1 MKQGDVVVCA
11 FPGAQMTK
19 TRPAVVLSTE
29 DYHRYRPDVVV
40 GLITT
45 QAPTKLAPTDCALQD
60 WKQAGLRTSSYFRLY
75 PVTLPQREV
84 RLIGKLSDADW
95 ASVRVCFKAGFGDA

>member
-1 MKQGDVVVCA
+1 MRISWRADDQDAASGGA
-11 FPGAQMTK
+11 FHG
-19 TRPAVVLSTE
+19 
-29 DYHRYRPDVVV
+29 
-40 GLITT
+40 GLPSIS
-45 QAPTKLAPTDCALQD
+45 AGRGRRFDHDASSPKLAPTDCALQD

>member
-1 MKQGDVVVCA
+1 LKPGDVVVGA
-11 FPGAQMTK
+11 FPGAHLTK

-29 DYHRYRPDVVV
+29 DNQRHRPDVVV

-45 QAPTKLAPTDCALQD
+45 QAPRPLTPTDCVLLD
-60 WKQAGLRTSSYFRLY
+60 WEQAGLHSASYFRLF

-84 RLIGKLSDADW
+84 R
-95 ASVRVCFKAGFGDA
+95 

>member
-1 MKQGDVVVCA
+1 MIVA
-11 FPGAQMTK
+11 FPGAQLTK

-29 DYHRYRPDVVV
+29 DYHRHRPDVVV

-45 QAPTKLAPTDCALQD
+45 QSPKPLAPTDCVLLD
-60 WKQAGLRTSSYFRLY
+60 WKYGGLHAASYFRLF

-84 RLIGKLSDADW
+84 RFIGRLSESGW
-95 ASVRVCFKAGFGDA
+95 ESVRACIKAGFGA